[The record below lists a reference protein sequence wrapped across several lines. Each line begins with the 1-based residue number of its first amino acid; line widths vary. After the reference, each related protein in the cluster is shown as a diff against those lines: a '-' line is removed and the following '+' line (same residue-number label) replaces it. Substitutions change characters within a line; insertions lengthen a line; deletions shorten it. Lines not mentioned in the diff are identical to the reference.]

1 MSELVEKIKL
11 FVAKNS
17 YLEVSDDD
25 DDEVRFTTRQNGNVG
40 DEEPGQEDWNEIVRV
55 AKLLKVEFPELALVH
70 CPGRVL
76 ETTVLPHRQDFF
88 AYQPVVKK
96 HTKNFNRFI

>member
-25 DDEVRFTTRQNGNVG
+25 EDEVRFTTRQNGNVG

-55 AKLLKVEFPELALVH
+55 AKLLKAEFPNQLK
-70 CPGRVL
+70 CTG
-76 ETTVLPHRQDFF
+76 ETIDEWTDLIVR
-88 AYQPVVKK
+88 
-96 HTKNFNRFI
+96 II

>member
-25 DDEVRFTTRQNGNVG
+25 EDEVRFTTRQNGNVG

-55 AKLLKVEFPELALVH
+55 AKLLKVEFPDQLK
-70 CPGRVL
+70 CTG
-76 ETTVLPHRQDFF
+76 ETIDEWTDLIVR
-88 AYQPVVKK
+88 
-96 HTKNFNRFI
+96 II

>member
-17 YLEVSDDD
+17 YLEVSYDDE
-25 DDEVRFTTRQNGNVG
+25 DEVRFTTRQNGNVG

-55 AKLLKVEFPELALVH
+55 AKLLKAEFPNQLK
-70 CPGRVL
+70 CTG
-76 ETTVLPHRQDFF
+76 ETIDEWTDLIVR
-88 AYQPVVKK
+88 
-96 HTKNFNRFI
+96 II